1 MFRCICFI
9 DTIEVKKVGRIENRF
24 SFFLILFGKHPKPL
38 HICIYRYPAVG
49 TLVSFEYDFATPFV
63 EIGFLELPSLQA
75 CGVAFAI
82 FIENFLPNFRR
93 FCFVVFLD
101 CKLLK
106 GFCPHIKDF
115 IIVIGIVAP
124 VPSRSK
130 RKSLYLRR
138 ISLSASA
145 NTDEKLLCKAS
156 YTRIHGNDVSSS
168 HIFSRYIFDC
178 HIYCQ
183 HSRLAGFGVIST

>member
-9 DTIEVKKVGRIENRF
+9 DTIEVKKVGRIENQF
-24 SFFLILFGKHPKPL
+24 SFFIILFGKHPKPL
-38 HICIYRYPAVG
+38 HTCIYRYPAVG
-49 TLVSFEYDFATPFV
+49 TLVSFEYGFAVPFV

-93 FCFVVFLD
+93 FCLVVFLD
-101 CKLLK
+101 RKLLK

-130 RKSLYLRR
+130 KSPYICAAYPSQHLQTRMKNCCVKRVIQEFTAMTFRPLTYLV
-138 ISLSASA
+138 
-145 NTDEKLLCKAS
+145 D
-156 YTRIHGNDVSSS
+156 
-168 HIFSRYIFDC
+168 IFLTVIFIVNIC
-178 HIYCQ
+178 
-183 HSRLAGFGVIST
+183 SLAGSE